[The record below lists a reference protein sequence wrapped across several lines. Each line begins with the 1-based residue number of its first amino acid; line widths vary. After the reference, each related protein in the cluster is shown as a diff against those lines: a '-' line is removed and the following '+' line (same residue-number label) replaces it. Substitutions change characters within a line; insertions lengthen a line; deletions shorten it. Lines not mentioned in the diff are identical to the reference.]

1 VIKYLLIHVDA
12 LAYETLHDHMLP
24 TQLVRCLVACSDKV
38 MLRMTHNALSTACF
52 EAVPAIVPN
61 RFLRVVLTLGQQSAK
76 RGISVWMQN
85 PLILERPVWE
95 GFRLIN
101 DYGDGLGFI
110 QALFEFFGKYIVIE
124 PAPVIDL
131 HLGFWLPRVIED
143 DAFRLIDELTLF
155 H

>member
-1 VIKYLLIHVDA
+1 MVKYLLIHVEA
-12 LAYETLHDHMLP
+12 FTYETLHDYVLP

-38 MLRMTHNALSTACF
+38 VLRMTHNALSTACF

-61 RFLRVVLTLGQQSAK
+61 RLLRVVLTLGQQSAK
-76 RGISVWMQN
+76 RGISVWMQD
-85 PLILERPVWE
+85 PLILKRSVWKS
-95 GFRLIN
+95 FRLIN
-101 DYGDGLGFI
+101 DYGGGLGFI
-110 QALFEFFGKYIVIE
+110 QTLFEFFCKYIIIE

-143 DAFRLIDELTLF
+143 YAFRLIDELTLF